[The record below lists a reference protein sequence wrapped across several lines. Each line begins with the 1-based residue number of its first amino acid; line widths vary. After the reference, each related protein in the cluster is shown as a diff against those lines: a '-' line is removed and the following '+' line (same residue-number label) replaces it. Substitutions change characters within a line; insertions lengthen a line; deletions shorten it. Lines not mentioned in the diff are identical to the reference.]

1 MSQNV
6 SRLCYYSIINNERLK
21 MILTYKAERID
32 RFGSLER
39 QTMLALPVEN
49 EVIANDHLDHAV
61 NSGWTIL
68 EMEIK

>member
-1 MSQNV
+1 
-6 SRLCYYSIINNERLK
+6 

-39 QTMLALPVEN
+39 QTMLALPIKN
-49 EVIANDHLDHAV
+49 EVSANSHLDNIV
-61 NSGWTIL
+61 NEGWTIL

>member
-1 MSQNV
+1 
-6 SRLCYYSIINNERLK
+6 

-39 QTMLALPVEN
+39 QTMLALPVSN
-49 EVIANDHLDHAV
+49 EFDANDRLDHAV